1 MSKNTGNNVKCAA
14 IALTAGGLTFA
25 VAKMMSNTKTQVVKK
40 ATGKAIKAIGS
51 VIESL
56 QM

>member
-1 MSKNTGNNVKCAA
+1 MSKNAGTNVKCAA
-14 IALTAGGLTFA
+14 MAIMAGGLTFA
-25 VAKMMSNTKTQVVKK
+25 AAKAMSNTKAHVVKK
-40 ATGKAIKAIGS
+40 ATGKAIKAVGA